1 MEIQSHFDLLMGKI
15 MAEMLCADCSK
26 ELQAEEVYVCESCD
40 QEQRNFIE
48 SVMGGDDE
56 ASNSV

>member
-1 MEIQSHFDLLMGKI
+1 MI
-15 MAEMLCADCSK
+15 CADCGK
-26 ELQAEEVYVCESCD
+26 ELQNTEVYVCESCD
-40 QEQRNFIE
+40 QEQRKFID

>member
-1 MEIQSHFDLLMGKI
+1 MGKI